1 MSAWDSKSLFA
12 SKTFWVA
19 VASFVVAFLAW
30 LAGADVIKDHP
41 EAIAIVLMIR
51 EVVNVLLRFA
61 TTSSVHLKD

>member
-1 MSAWDSKSLFA
+1 MPSWDSKSLFA

-30 LAGADVIKDHP
+30 LAGAEVIADHP

-51 EVVNVLLRFA
+51 EVVNVVLRFM
-61 TTSSVHLKD
+61 TTTSVHLKE